1 MIEIKQFDTIFI
13 SSLETTHTQFK
24 ARKVINLV
32 K

>member
-1 MIEIKQFDTIFI
+1 MIEIKQFDTMFI
-13 SSLETTHTQFK
+13 SFLETTHTPFK